1 MHGDTGCLVFGRLFG
16 LWLLLCP
23 VALQV
28 VEVIFGLGRFGD
40 ELGTILDDFWD
51 DFGTIWA
58 TAAIFASTSGVH
70 VRLSGH
76 VKPVSSISSMII
88 WFVAWGVSQ
97 HSQLSPHAK
106 IWWVLFLHQHAG
118 LASPFGNAITS

>member
-23 VALQV
+23 DALQV

-40 ELGTILDDFWD
+40 DLGTILDDFWD

-58 TAAIFASTSGVH
+58 TTAIFASTSGVH

-88 WFVAWGVSQ
+88 WFVAWG
-97 HSQLSPHAK
+97 
-106 IWWVLFLHQHAG
+106 G
-118 LASPFGNAITS
+118 